1 MNAALRWQWLGL
13 MLLLG
18 GAIYLLAPVLTPF
31 AVAATLAYLGDPVVA
46 RLQRFGMQ
54 RGSAVAVV
62 FVLLSAAVALA
73 LLGLI
78 PALLKQIELAVSYVP
93 SVLDWVRDQGLPW
106 LEARFGLDPELLAA
120 DRLLE
125 LAREHWRTAGGAA
138 FTVLGGLSKGGL
150 TVLGWLL
157 NLLLIPLLLFYFL
170 RDWPLLIER
179 VHELIPRHVEP
190 VVSGLARQADEML
203 GAFLRGQLT
212 VMLALGLIYS
222 IGLWAIGIDFAFL
235 IGMSAGLISFVPYLG
250 TGLGLLAGVIA
261 ALFEPNLL
269 WALVG
274 VLVVFG
280 IGQVLEGFVLTPWL
294 VGDRLGLHPVA
305 VIFAVM
311 AGGTL
316 FGFLGVL
323 LALPATAVILVVLR
337 YAHEQ
342 YLASALYRADH
353 AESASRASSAPPS
366 EPVAALT
373 PSATDAPADT

>member
-1 MNAALRWQWLGL
+1 MNPVLRWQWLGL
-13 MLLLG
+13 SLLLG
-18 GAIYLLAPVLTPF
+18 GVIYLLAPVLTPF

-46 RLQRFGMQ
+46 RLQRVGMQ
-54 RGSAVAVV
+54 RGGAVV
-62 FVLLSAAVALA
+62 VVFLLLSAAVALA

-78 PALLKQIELAVSYVP
+78 PALLKQIELALGYVP
-93 SVLDWVRDQGLPW
+93 TMLDWIRDQGLPW
-106 LEARFGLDPELLAA
+106 LEQRLGVDPELLAA

-150 TVLGWLL
+150 TLLGWLL

-190 VVSGLARQADEML
+190 VVSRLARQADEML

-212 VMLALGLIYS
+212 VMLALGTIYS
-222 IGLWAIGIDFAFL
+222 FGLWVIGIDFAFL

-269 WALVG
+269 WALIG

-280 IGQVLEGFVLTPWL
+280 IGQLLEGFVLTPWL
-294 VGDRLGLHPVA
+294 VGDRLGLHPMA

-316 FGFLGVL
+316 FGFLGIL

-342 YLASALYRADH
+342 YLASALYRAEH
-353 AESASRASSAPPS
+353 PESASSAASAPSS
-366 EPVAALT
+366 ESLPTPALD
-373 PSATDAPADT
+373 ATNPPADT